1 MSIMPSRADA
11 EREAPRLPVRCITTI
26 LLRDGSEIALDAI
39 ETSAQG
45 QAILAEI
52 DEAILAIE
60 GQIAFGRQT
69 DDPSW
74 RTRAEIALKRKR
86 RSRPVL
92 QERIGALRRAERS
105 LALGASQ
112 AAVSSKVDAKRQA
125 FVHSAYELLGHEAC
139 TEVWAHAQQKQPGLF
154 ADDQKGP
161 DA

>member
-1 MSIMPSRADA
+1 MNIPS
-11 EREAPRLPVRCITTI
+11 APIRGVTTI
-26 LLRDGSEIALDAI
+26 LLQDGSEITLDAI
-39 ETSAQG
+39 ETSAHG

-60 GQIAFGRQT
+60 GQFAFGRET

-86 RSRPVL
+86 RSRPLL
-92 QERIGALRRAERS
+92 QERIGVLRRAERS

-125 FVHSAYELLGHEAC
+125 FVHAAYELLGHEAC
-139 TEVWAHAQQKQPGLF
+139 TEVWARAQQKQPGLF
-154 ADDQKGP
+154 ADGRGP

>member
-1 MSIMPSRADA
+1 MSPPTGIA
-11 EREAPRLPVRCITTI
+11 APMCGVTTI
-26 LLRDGSEIALDAI
+26 LLRDGSEITLDAI
-39 ETSAQG
+39 TSSAQG

-92 QERIGALRRAERS
+92 QERIGVLRRAERAA
-105 LALGASQ
+105 ALGASQ
-112 AAVSSKVDAKRQA
+112 AQVSSKVDAKRQA
-125 FVHSAYELLGHEAC
+125 FVQAAYELLGHEAC
-139 TEVWAHAQQKQPGLF
+139 TEVWARAQEKQPALF
-154 ADDQKGP
+154 ADGQGP
-161 DA
+161 SA

>member
-1 MSIMPSRADA
+1 MNAPS
-11 EREAPRLPVRCITTI
+11 APFRGVTTI
-26 LLRDGSEIALDAI
+26 LLQDGSEITLDAI

-60 GQIAFGRQT
+60 GQFAFGRQT

-92 QERIGALRRAERS
+92 QERIGVLRRAERS
-105 LALGASQ
+105 MALGSSQ

-125 FVHSAYELLGHEAC
+125 FVHAAYELLGHEAC
-139 TEVWAHAQQKQPGLF
+139 TEVWARAQQKQPALF
-154 ADDQKGP
+154 ADGKGP

>member
-1 MSIMPSRADA
+1 MNIPS
-11 EREAPRLPVRCITTI
+11 APIRGVTTI
-26 LLRDGSEIALDAI
+26 LLQDGSEITLDAI

-60 GQIAFGRQT
+60 GQFAFGRET

-92 QERIGALRRAERS
+92 QERIGVLRRAERA

-125 FVHSAYELLGHEAC
+125 FVHAAYELLGHEAC
-139 TEVWAHAQQKQPGLF
+139 TEVWARAQQKQPALF
-154 ADDQKGP
+154 ADGKGP